1 MHFVSSWP
9 LHLPLH
15 LQPSGSCYATPSA
28 PRNRSTKTHGF
39 TRITITITIIQEQ
52 IHKSYI
58 NSTAAR
64 RSPHRFHRT
73 CCPLPQHLQGSLAC
87 LSSGR
92 RPAPGSHCLGRSTAA
107 GREPHRFLGICCPLP
122 WGAVQPPVGARTDS
136 VVFSPLLPSLTAS
149 SS

>member
-1 MHFVSSWP
+1 MHVVSSLP

-15 LQPSGSCYATPSA
+15 LPPSGKHFHLPPHLQPSDSCYATPSA
-28 PRNRSTKTHGF
+28 PRKRLTKKDTWSYKDNDNDNK
-39 TRITITITIIQEQ
+39 IQEQ
-52 IHKSYI
+52 IYKSYT

-64 RSPHRFHRT
+64 RSPHRFRRT

-107 GREPHRFLGICCPLP
+107 GREPHRFQGICCPLRLHL
-122 WGAVQPPVGARTDS
+122 Q
-136 VVFSPLLPSLTAS
+136 
-149 SS
+149 